1 MSANSTPILE
11 KAVTFGD
18 SSLVGIMSQPAG
30 GVTSNNTG
38 LIIMNSGILH
48 RAGAGRLHVK
58 IARAMAAQGFTC
70 LRFDHAGIGDS
81 GARRGSST
89 FEESALVEVGQA
101 IDYLEKRAQLKSF
114 VLFGLCSGADVSFE
128 YGIDDPRV
136 VGIAQLDPW
145 FYPTTKSRV
154 NMLWKMYLPKL
165 FSPLA
170 WQRQWGKITALW
182 SSADEDRDEWYSD
195 PDYIRVTPPRDALVV
210 GLNKLVKREAKIL
223 AIFSGGQQKD
233 YNYQAQFQESFPEV
247 DFRSCLEVHFAPEA
261 THLFTALKDQ
271 QYVIDTMV
279 AWHKNAFPSTLPD
292 DEPTGE
298 LPPIAAGQSV

>member
-1 MSANSTPILE
+1 MSIPAPILE
-11 KAVTFGD
+11 KAITFGD
-18 SSLVGIMSQPAG
+18 SSLVGIMSQPAA
-30 GVTSNNTG
+30 GVASNQTG

-48 RAGAGRLHVK
+48 RAGAGRMHVK
-58 IARAMAAQGFTC
+58 IARAMAQQGFTC

-101 IDYLEKRAQLKSF
+101 IDYLEKRSKLKSF

-128 YGIDDPRV
+128 YGVDDPRV

-145 FYPTTKSRV
+145 FYPTQKSRL
-154 NMLWKMYLPKL
+154 NLFWNMYLPKVISPVAWGRQWNKLTEL
-165 FSPLA
+165 FSK
-170 WQRQWGKITALW
+170 Q
-182 SSADEDRDEWYSD
+182 DDDRDEWYSD
-195 PDYIRVTPPRDALVV
+195 PDYIRVTPPRE
-210 GLNKLVKREAKIL
+210 KLVKGLSKLVARRAKVL

-233 YNYQAQFQESFPEV
+233 YNYQAQFEESFPEV
-247 DFRSCLEVHFAPEA
+247 DFDGCLEVHFAPEA

-279 AWHKNAFPSTLPD
+279 EWHKKAFPLPAVA
-292 DEPTGE
+292 EAHSAI
-298 LPPIAAGQSV
+298 PPLAASQPA